1 MKSDGLAKL
10 YDQLTLDE
18 RFRLRVQAL
27 ARGDR
32 ADCDRLDRACPIGD
46 YAAYCAR
53 LEASDVLTLCAMAEL
68 LPKLAKLQ
76 MVGAFRPLV
85 AYLEGAAGDAAW
97 MGYLDGYAAGW
108 KAAGK
113 RGAPPEIPDDELS
126 EAAGRASR
134 LGTRFSEALDGLASD
149 LARMART
156 PRDALAAFAE
166 AELGLSLDALL
177 VPQRHFR
184 RVSGT
189 VLWTGRA
196 DRDGVCG
203 SG

>member
-32 ADCDRLDRACPIGD
+32 ADCDRLDRACPARD
-46 YAAYCAR
+46 YSAYCAR
-53 LEASDVLTLCAMAEL
+53 LEALDVLTLCAMAEL

-97 MGYLDGYAAGW
+97 MSYLDGYAAGW

-113 RGAPPEIPDDELS
+113 RGAPPEVSDDELT
-126 EAAGRASR
+126 AVAGRAYS
-134 LGTRFSEALDGLASD
+134 LGSRFSEALDGLASD
-149 LARMART
+149 LAGMART
-156 PRDALAAFAE
+156 PRDALVAFAQQ
-166 AELGLSLDALL
+166 ELGLTLDALL
-177 VPQRHFR
+177 
-184 RVSGT
+184 G
-189 VLWTGRA
+189 A
-196 DRDGVCG
+196 
-203 SG
+203 